1 MGWDGMGWDGMGW
14 EYYGLTVVYMRA
26 YICVNTHARYYP

>member
-14 EYYGLTVVYMRA
+14 DGYSRTLSGTEYT
-26 YICVNTHARYYP
+26 ARLS